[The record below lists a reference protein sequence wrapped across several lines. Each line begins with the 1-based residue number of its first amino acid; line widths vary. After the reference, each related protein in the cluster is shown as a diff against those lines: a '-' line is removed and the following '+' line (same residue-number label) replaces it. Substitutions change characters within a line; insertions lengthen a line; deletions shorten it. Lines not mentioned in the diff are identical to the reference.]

1 MIKYLITSALVFT
14 VFSAQAEGIVFT
26 GDEILQEESTEE
38 IPGINNPIVDTNPQN
53 MQPLTQ
59 PIQGQPLPLQP
70 YPQPI
75 DGFYTQDPAATP
87 FGAAE
92 DGADQAGTMSNLV
105 AYESRITGP
114 GNSDTNI
121 IINVGQE
128 MVTPTNFSFYGGL
141 SLVMRDS
148 FDLSLNAGARAY
160 SQGAIVM
167 FDGAPVYAY
176 GGAGIMLLG
185 DTSLYPE
192 VGVRLLPSDNTRL
205 DIYLRAYTGSGDTYG
220 DHVTFGLALSF

>member
-1 MIKYLITSALVFT
+1 MIKYLITSALVFAAL
-14 VFSAQAEGIVFT
+14 SAQAEGIVFT
-26 GDEILQEESTEE
+26 GDEVLQEESTEE
-38 IPGINNPIVDTNPQN
+38 IPGINNPIVDTNPPV
-53 MQPLTQ
+53 MQPLAQ
-59 PIQGQPLPLQP
+59 PIQGQPLQTQP
-70 YPQPI
+70 YTQPI
-75 DGFYTQDPAATP
+75 YTQDPAATQ

-92 DGADQAGTMSNLV
+92 GGLDQAGTMSNLV

-114 GNSDTNI
+114 SNSQTNI
-121 IINVGQE
+121 VINIGQE
-128 MVTPTNFSFYGGL
+128 MVTPTSFSFYGGL

-185 DTSLYPE
+185 ETSLYPE

-205 DIYLRAYTGSGDTYG
+205 DIYLRAYTGSSGTYG

>member
-1 MIKYLITSALVFT
+1 MIKYLITSALVFAAL
-14 VFSAQAEGIVFT
+14 SAQAEGIVFT
-26 GDEILQEESTEE
+26 GDEVLQEESTEE
-38 IPGINNPIVDTNPQN
+38 IPGINNPIVDTNPPV
-53 MQPLTQ
+53 MQPLAQ
-59 PIQGQPLPLQP
+59 PIQGQPLQTQP
-70 YPQPI
+70 YTQPI
-75 DGFYTQDPAATP
+75 YTQDPAATQ

-92 DGADQAGTMSNLV
+92 GGLDQAGTMSNLV

-114 GNSDTNI
+114 SNSQTNI
-121 IINVGQE
+121 VINIGQE
-128 MVTPTNFSFYGGL
+128 MVTPTSFSFYGGL

-185 DTSLYPE
+185 ETSLYPE

-205 DIYLRAYTGSGDTYG
+205 DIYLRAYTGSGGTYG

>member
-1 MIKYLITSALVFT
+1 MIKYLVTSALVFAAL
-14 VFSAQAEGIVFT
+14 SAQAEGIVFT
-26 GDEILQEESTEE
+26 GDEVLQEEASED
-38 IPGINNPIVDTNPQN
+38 IPGINNPIVDTNPS
-53 MQPLTQ
+53 MQPLIQPMQTQ
-59 PIQGQPLPLQP
+59 PFVQPMQEQGV
-70 YPQPI
+70 
-75 DGFYTQDPAATP
+75 FMQDPAATQ

-92 DGADQAGTMSNLV
+92 GDSGQNGTISNLI
-105 AYESRITGP
+105 AYESRLTGP
-114 GNSDTNI
+114 SNSETNI

-128 MVTPTNFSFYGGL
+128 MVTPSSFSFYGGL

-160 SQGAIVM
+160 SQGAVIM

-176 GGAGIMLLG
+176 AGAGLMLLG
-185 DTSLYPE
+185 ETSLYPE
-192 VGVRLLPSDNTRL
+192 IGVRMLPSDNTRL

>member
-1 MIKYLITSALVFT
+1 MIKYLITSTLVFAAL
-14 VFSAQAEGIVFT
+14 SAQAEGIVFT
-26 GDEILQEESTEE
+26 GDEVLQEESTEE
-38 IPGINNPIVDTNPQN
+38 IPGINNPIVDTNP
-53 MQPLTQ
+53 MQPLAQ
-59 PIQGQPLPLQP
+59 PIQGQPYVQP
-70 YPQPI
+70 YAQPI
-75 DGFYTQDPAATP
+75 QEGAFVQDPNTP
-87 FGAAE
+87 FGTQE
-92 DGADQAGTMSNLV
+92 EGMGQNGTMSNLI

-114 GNSDTNI
+114 SDSDTNI

-160 SQGAIVM
+160 SQGAVVM

-185 DTSLYPE
+185 GTSLYPE
-192 VGVRLLPSDNTRL
+192 IGVRLLPSDNTRL
-205 DIYLRAYTGSGDTYG
+205 DIYLRAYTGSSDTYG

>member
-1 MIKYLITSALVFT
+1 MIKYLLTSALVFAAL
-14 VFSAQAEGIVFT
+14 SAQAEGIVFT
-26 GDEILQEESTEE
+26 GDEVLQEENTEE
-38 IPGINNPIVDTNPQN
+38 IPGTNNPIVDTNPPV
-53 MQPLTQ
+53 MQPLAQ
-59 PIQGQPLPLQP
+59 PIQGQPLQAQP
-70 YPQPI
+70 YTQPI
-75 DGFYTQDPAATP
+75 YIQDPAATQL
-87 FGAAE
+87 GATE
-92 DGADQAGTMSNLV
+92 GGLDQAGTMSNLV

-128 MVTPTNFSFYGGL
+128 MVTPSNFSFYGGL

-176 GGAGIMLLG
+176 GGVGIMLLG